1 MALALGSAMT
11 SRRILP
17 LLLALNAILVPACG
31 TEGPTAF
38 DEAAEE
44 TGLDTPLDAVPAEGK
59 ADGVEELGPTI
70 GNGAATEV
78 WAVRNQWT
86 DRDTAEARQ
95 AGLAWG
101 ASSGLDWEQKF
112 ERWVN
117 SLELVARPS
126 YGQTVRIRTPFGTRT
141 FDAPT
146 LECAEF
152 GMFLRATFASWYGL
166 PFFIT
171 GWDST
176 SRQAMFAGHF
186 GFVNRRGE
194 NIARFPAF
202 RTAYTDHTSRWR
214 EGQAWPTD
222 SRLRGMRLGND
233 DTVAFLSTDGT
244 TRGAGA
250 YFDELFLNKRVGYFM
265 RLLLLYFGSV
275 NLADGANLYHARPE
289 SLRGGDLLL
298 HRWQRRGIGHVLPIL
313 RRTDTDTTHFEVG
326 LASGSMPR
334 RQPLWES
341 GSSARSEF
349 LTEDAGSSDTN
360 SDGDVY
366 AALGGGLRRW
376 RTATLSGGRW
386 RNVVRSTDRT
396 NYIDDAD
403 HAAISARVA
412 RLEQLLAQVTPELRR
427 DGALERIQNA
437 RSHLSMYPAS
447 CSARTRREDAFV
459 ELYAVMSEF
468 FGEDRAEV
476 DARYRTLA
484 DRVLGEL
491 TYAESRTC
499 CWNSST
505 AAMQQIVLQY
515 AEREQADATARG
527 MCVAPTVF
535 RAEQADL
542 AAGGDGYARWRTFAQ
557 SIGRG
562 AEWRAWSEDETC
574 AGTAFQGDRA
584 TGRGTET
591 AFCSASTPPSMDAS
605 CDPSGG
611 NDTTARATTLAA
623 GSPLSARIC
632 GGDVDLYR
640 VDAGSSTATVVVS
653 FRHSAG
659 DLDVQAV
666 RADGSVITESAGSS
680 DEERVQA
687 SGTFYVRVFGYAGAQ
702 NSYSIRR

>member
-1 MALALGSAMT
+1 MT
-11 SRRILP
+11 SRRLLP
-17 LLLALNAILVPACG
+17 LLLALLVPACA
-31 TEGPTAF
+31 TEPPTAF
-38 DEAAEE
+38 DEAAAE
-44 TGLDTPLDAVPAEGK
+44 TGLDAMLDAVPAEGK

-70 GNGAATEV
+70 GNGSATEV

-95 AGLAWG
+95 AGMAWG
-101 ASSGLDWEQKF
+101 ANSGLDWEQKF
-112 ERWVN
+112 ERWVA
-117 SLELVARPS
+117 SLEVVARS
-126 YGQTVRIRTPFGTRT
+126 GYGQTVRVRTPYGMRS

-146 LECAEF
+146 LECEEF
-152 GMFLRATFASWYGL
+152 GTFLRVSFAAWHGL
-166 PFFIT
+166 PFFFT

-176 SRQAMFAGHF
+176 TRQTMYAGHF

-222 SRLRGMRLGND
+222 ARLRTLRLGND
-233 DTVAFLSTDGT
+233 DGIAFLSTDGT

-250 YFDELFLNKRVGYFM
+250 YFDEMFLNKRVGYFM

-275 NLADGANLYHARPE
+275 NLADGANTYHARPE
-289 SLRGGDLLL
+289 SLRSGDVLL
-298 HRWQRRGIGHVLPIL
+298 HRWQRRGIGHVLPVL
-313 RRTDTDTTHFEVG
+313 RRTDVDATHFEVG

-349 LTEDAGSSDTN
+349 LTDDAGNVGTN
-360 SDGDVY
+360 SEGDAY

-376 RTATLSGGRW
+376 RTASLSGGRW
-386 RNVVRSTDRT
+386 RNVVRTTDRP
-396 NYIDDAD
+396 NFIDDAD
-403 HAAISARVA
+403 HAAITARIA
-412 RLEQLLAQVTPELRR
+412 RFEQLLAQVTPELRR

-468 FGEDRAEV
+468 FGEDRADV

-505 AAMQQIVLQY
+505 AAMQQIVIQY

-527 MCVAPTVF
+527 MCVEPTVF

-542 AAGGDGYARWRTFAQ
+542 AAGGDGYGRWRTFAQ
-557 SIGRG
+557 SAGRG
-562 AEWRAWSEDETC
+562 AEGRAWSEDETC
-574 AGTAFQGDRA
+574 RGTGYQGDRA

-591 AFCSASTPPSMDAS
+591 AFCSTSTPPSMDAS
-605 CDPSGG
+605 CDPTGG
-611 NDTTARATTLAA
+611 NDTTARATALAA
-623 GSPLSARIC
+623 GTPVSARIC
-632 GGDVDLYR
+632 AGDTDFYR
-640 VDAGSSTATVVVS
+640 VDAGTSTATVVVS

-659 DLDVQAV
+659 DLDIQAV
-666 RADGSVITESAGSS
+666 RADGSVITESGGSS

-687 SGTFYVRVFGYAGAQ
+687 SGTFYVRVFGYSGAL
-702 NSYSIRR
+702 NSYTIRR